1 MNIIHVHN
9 LDFNF
14 KFKTS
19 KQIYQKILFTFQLSF
34 YIQFYTINFTWRMF
48 FLLHWQHLTYVFQK
62 IHDTIISIIWE
73 N

>member
-14 KFKTS
+14 KLKTS

-34 YIQFYTINFTWRMF
+34 YIQFYTIQFYMA
-48 FLLHWQHLTYVFQK
+48 YVFLATLTTFNLCVSK
-62 IHDTIISIIWE
+62 NS
-73 N
+73 